1 MGNYNPHA
9 PQILGQEWV
18 PIRDENLAFSPIV
31 NSLEV
36 GTIYNQPAAQRV
48 RDARF
53 YVDQVPAPPNGFQTA
68 MVNIYPAGTED
79 ETGPIR
85 QVIIPCSSGA
95 ITGANMTLFGAST
108 VAEAVYLPGDSKYIE
123 VAYNSG
129 TPQRFGMF
137 FAVNQYPV
145 LGNKRILNVSLLYA
159 GSVSDTDPVSG
170 DQASF
175 ISPDPAVF
183 LTSVDQ
189 MNDAG
194 VGQTFS
200 PPTFSANTGTL
211 DQIASTINAA
221 TSAVNSNQVLGV
233 LSLGDVNNFWNPA
246 ASPGSTEERLPWRYV
261 DLQRFEASAANRMM
275 IRIQTQ
281 IPQTKLSGTSNSV
294 NMRLDYFAL
303 RVIYCEEKRLAYGG
317 RKFIAYNRGANII
330 TMRDQSFVTDPV
342 LPAGQYLPTLS
353 WVSPG
358 QITFGSGLL
367 GDFPKLNAVEELYQ
381 IPSHPGVQVNVPFP
395 LEDRIESTFTSE
407 FTHILPQLTLH
418 ASGGTL
424 TDPHAY
430 GRQAAAQV
438 YGANTATQEIYDDIS
453 GVSASYP
460 QVRYYAR
467 RFGDTTVPLTLTGS
481 GALVGSTASITV
493 ADFDALAEI
502 LDGWREVTLRFSA
515 APTMGA
521 VTGTPGWTWS
531 AVGETAGNRW
541 EVLAASA
548 PAISGV
554 PSNLYNLVPSP
565 NQLGTGTYQPVLGD
579 TVNLNWM
586 PQGVASPWV
595 TGASDDAATD
605 AVLIFSQDPP
615 TITGVTLTAQTQ
627 TVTGIGLDC
636 GTLPCCIPSGI
647 SYQQVTWS
655 LPNGSVGLGLDG
667 FTEVDATGWGSADV
681 GGSWTP
687 SGPAAEYSKTGVIGT
702 ITPSVERYITLANI
716 GANFDIIGHMGLQ
729 AVPATSTGRV
739 GLLGRFTDSSN
750 HMVLQ
755 IQTSAVTQL
764 SVALITHRIAGVSST
779 IVGPVTLPVSV
790 NAGAMVWA
798 RFMCN
803 GTSVKAKI
811 WPGEITDEPASWL
824 LEGTE
829 SSLTTGNG
837 AGAYARSDVV
847 SPGNVAIFDYFKAGP
862 PAYWFGGYE
871 LQRYDTVTQEFET
884 IMLATDPGLSS
895 FNDFEARVGITSVY
909 RIRSLN
915 ALNFAGQWSATVSG
929 APPTPGVTGGCTNMT
944 GALIFTSN
952 ADQSGASNAAYA
964 MVWENDPIED
974 FKLAE
979 ADMVTFQ
986 PMYGRD
992 GSIAFHGTERGLE
1005 AFDRT
1010 LLLQSAAIDP
1020 TRLADAKTIR
1030 DLAWNG
1036 LPYICVR
1043 DDIGDRWFANVRI
1056 PAVNARLNRTKYMAR
1071 VEITETTLTPYP
1083 VNP

>member
-18 PIRDENLAFSPIV
+18 PIRDVGLVYSPAV
-31 NSLEV
+31 NSVEI
-36 GTIYNQPAAQRV
+36 GTIYNQTSAQRV
-48 RDARF
+48 RTARF
-53 YVDQVPAPPNGFQTA
+53 YVNQVQPTPQGFQVG
-68 MVNIYPAGTED
+68 MVNVYPAGLED
-79 ETGPIR
+79 QTGPIS

-95 ITGANMTLFGAST
+95 ITGTNVALSNASS
-108 VAEAVYLPGDSKYIE
+108 VQDAVFQSGDGRYIE
-123 VAYNSG
+123 FDANANV
-129 TPQRFGMF
+129 PQQAGFF

-145 LGNKRILNVSLLYA
+145 LANKRILNVSLLY
-159 GSVSDTDPVSG
+159 SG
-170 DQASF
+170 DMQARDASGNV
-175 ISPDPAVF
+175 IPYVDPTPLSP
-183 LTSVDQ
+183 TTIIRQ
-189 MNDAG
+189 TNDFAIYQG
-194 VGQTFS
+194 FTG
-200 PPTFSANTGTL
+200 PTWLSNTGTL
-211 DQIASTINAA
+211 DALATDPSNAA
-221 TSAVNSNQVLGV
+221 GSSVNAQKIGV
-233 LSLGDVNNFWNPA
+233 LNLGDVNNFWDSTTS
-246 ASPGSTEERLPWRYV
+246 SPSNDVTRYPWRYV
-261 DLQRFEASAANRMM
+261 DLQKFEASAANR
-275 IRIQTQ
+275 QYL
-281 IPQTKLSGTSNSV
+281 KLIVQLPDAGLAPYPSLF
-294 NMRLDYFAL
+294 LDYMAL
-303 RVIYCEEKRLAYGG
+303 RVIYCEEKRVAYGG
-317 RKFIAYNRGANII
+317 QRFSYAYGMNSIALK
-330 TMRDQSFVTDPV
+330 DLSFNSDPV
-342 LPAGQYLPTLS
+342 LPVGQYLPTLS

-358 QITFGSGLL
+358 QTDFGMNSL
-367 GDFPKLNAVEELYQ
+367 GDFPILNAIEELYQ
-381 IPSHPGVQVNVPFP
+381 IPSHPGVKVNVPFP
-395 LEDRIESTFTSE
+395 LEDRIGSVFSSE
-407 FTHILPQLTLH
+407 VTHILPQLTLH

-424 TDPHAY
+424 TDPHVY

-548 PAISGV
+548 PAISGI
-554 PSNLYNLVPSP
+554 PGNIYNLVPSP
-565 NQLGTGTYQPVLGD
+565 NQLGTGTYQPPSGD

-586 PQGVASPWV
+586 PQGIASPWV

-615 TITGVTLTAQTQ
+615 TITGLALSAQTQ

-647 SYQQVTWS
+647 SYQQITWS
-655 LPNGSVGLGLDG
+655 PPGGSAVLVDFDARNSAGWGTATTGQAYTDSGGTVPGNYNVVAGTASHTLDGAANVFRFSTVAAVVTDSHQEITLSTNIASAGASMRGSLVGHFVDASNFDGVDFRLATSGNMEIVIYTVTAGVQTAQTNVAVGAYQAGQQWRCVVDFNGSRIR
-667 FTEVDATGWGSADV
+667 AKAW
-681 GGSWTP
+681 
-687 SGPAAEYSKTGVIGT
+687 VIGT
-702 ITPSVERYITLANI
+702 TEPLLYQAEGTALLTSGGYGVRSVR
-716 GANFDIIGHMGLQ
+716 
-729 AVPATSTGRV
+729 STGN
-739 GLLGRFTDSSN
+739 TN
-750 HMVLQ
+750 TTAVL
-755 IQTSAVTQL
+755 SYV
-764 SVALITHRIAGVSST
+764 
-779 IVGPVTLPVSV
+779 
-790 NAGAMVWA
+790 
-798 RFMCN
+798 
-803 GTSVKAKI
+803 
-811 WPGEITDEPASWL
+811 D
-824 LEGTE
+824 
-829 SSLTTGNG
+829 
-837 AGAYARSDVV
+837 YAV
-847 SPGNVAIFDYFKAGP
+847 SPSTWN
-862 PAYWFGGYE
+862 FGGYE
-871 LQRYDTVTQEFET
+871 LQRFDTVTTEFET
-884 IMLATDPGLSS
+884 IMLASSAAQVS

-915 ALNFAGQWSATVSG
+915 ALNFAGQWSAMVSG

-1030 DLAWNG
+1030 DLAWNS
-1036 LPYICVR
+1036 LPYVCVR
-1043 DDIGDRWFANVRI
+1043 DDIGDRWFVNVRI

-1071 VEITETTLTPYP
+1071 VEIVETTQTPYP
-1083 VNP
+1083 VDP